1 MVVLD
6 VVEERGLVGDY
17 GGVNS
22 EQGFSKEGEFLLLL
36 FLRFL
41 FSCGC

>member
-1 MVVLD
+1 MCALVVLD

-22 EQGFSKEGEFLLLL
+22 EQGLSKEGEF
-36 FLRFL
+36 FF
-41 FSCGC
+41 FF